1 MLHRST
7 NFLVVNKPH
16 DLVMNSPDV
25 DRAGL
30 HGILCE
36 QESHLAD
43 KDKYTVRCLSA
54 ITTLVTLQF
63 CFQIHIGNINLM
75 LRLLVLSLGC

>member
-25 DRAGL
+25 DRASL

-43 KDKYTVRCLSA
+43 KGKYTVRCLSA
-54 ITTLVTLQF
+54 IHTLEF
-63 CFQIHIGNINLM
+63 CFQIQMGNAIC
-75 LRLLVLSLGC
+75 SDC

>member
-25 DRAGL
+25 DRASL

-43 KDKYTVRCLSA
+43 KDKYTVRCLSVSA
-54 ITTLVTLQF
+54 LHTLQF